1 MKVHVTLIG
10 RQTAPAYNCIMHF
23 NPDKVFY
30 IYSPETRGELS
41 VLQSLVSIPYEAI
54 EVSASDL
61 SDIRTKAIELSSRLV
76 FEDEVT
82 VNLQGGTKHWSL
94 IFYSAFSQM
103 TNCSM
108 YLIDQNNIMSNLN
121 NLENHVID
129 SDVFSYF
136 YLTGNP
142 PQGYTDFAEY
152 DEEDLKSMKIISNAR
167 RHDIQKFN
175 TLAALLKDEW
185 AEKLR
190 TSKHGIFKADDYSY
204 IKWDKSDTVQKV
216 EIVLDGKKFYLSS
229 PHAVS
234 LTFNSGWF
242 EYKVARML
250 SHWCHAEKI
259 LLNCVFPPKT
269 NPSEIDLRY
278 PKNEVDIIVFTKKK
292 ALFVECKTKLH
303 NSTDIDKFR
312 TVVRNYGG
320 QSSKAL
326 FITDRPMLPLQ
337 KEKCSESAI
346 ITFSIA
352 DSGPNKEQELFRI
365 LNAELSVINK

>member
-10 RQTAPAYNCIMHF
+10 RQTAPVYNCLMHF

-30 IYSPETRGELS
+30 IYSSETRGELS
-41 VLQSLVSIPYEAI
+41 ALQSLVPIPCEAI

-61 SDIRTKAIELSSRLV
+61 SDIRAKAIDLSGRLV
-76 FEDEVT
+76 SEEEVT

-103 TNCSM
+103 ANCSM

-142 PQGYTDFAEY
+142 PQGYTDYAEY
-152 DEEDLKSMKIISNAR
+152 DEDDFKSMKTISIAR
-167 RHDIQKFN
+167 SHDNRKFN
-175 TLAALLKDEW
+175 TLAALLKTEWVDE
-185 AEKLR
+185 LR
-190 TSKHGIFKADDYSY
+190 TSKSGVFKLNDYSY

-216 EIVLDGKKFYLSS
+216 EIVLNGRKFRVRS

-250 SHWCHAEKI
+250 SHWSHAERI
-259 LLNCVFPPKT
+259 LLNCVFPTKT
-269 NPSEIDLRY
+269 NPSKMDLLY

-292 ALFVECKTKLH
+292 ALFVECKTKLY

-312 TVVRNYGG
+312 TVVRNYSG

-326 FITDRPMLPLQ
+326 FITDKSMSPLQ
-337 KEKCSESAI
+337 KEKCSESAM
-346 ITFSIA
+346 ITFSME